1 MKMDQKYWLIIFNN
15 NVSWLNN
22 QSLKLWTD
30 SIELTKNV
38 RTAIWKEK
46 GSTFSNK
53 SKLWKDKCIKSRLD
67 QYC

>member
-1 MKMDQKYWLIIFNN
+1 MRLKRCNMKGHEVKLIE
-15 NVSWLNN
+15 ST
-22 QSLKLWTD
+22 SRKLWID

-53 SKLWKDKCIKSRLD
+53 SNLWNDKYINRRLD